1 MAITLVT
8 GGARSGKS
16 RYAEKQVFVSE
27 AAGRAPVAYIATAIP
42 FDDGMKDRIAHH
54 QARRPARWATIEQY
68 KDYRT
73 LMQDPAFA
81 EAETVLYDCLTVMIT
96 NQMME
101 LEKDWDHISMAR
113 AGEVE
118 DHILADVQDLLHALR
133 TKKESYIVT
142 NEVGMGLVPAYRMG
156 NLFRDI
162 AGRVNQMVA
171 AEADRVVFCVSGI
184 PMVIKNSGAEPFEKI

>member
-1 MAITLVT
+1 
-8 GGARSGKS
+8 
-16 RYAEKQVFVSE
+16 
-27 AAGRAPVAYIATAIP
+27 
-42 FDDGMKDRIAHH
+42 
-54 QARRPARWATIEQY
+54 
-68 KDYRT
+68 
-73 LMQDPAFA
+73 
-81 EAETVLYDCLTVMIT
+81 
-96 NQMME
+96 
-101 LEKDWDHISMAR
+101 MAR